1 MITPTYLMSNDDLG
15 RFYAD
20 AFTEILPS
28 YQANA
33 TKYPVSDKSV
43 ITSNV
48 VKSNPKLSLTCY
60 IGKNPLRNID
70 GNLLSVVD
78 KEHRPLNAHETLLN
92 WYNRSTKLTIVNEF
106 YNLNDYV
113 IVKYTP
119 RQVGTTDS
127 MEYRLI
133 LEHIRNV
140 SYEKGYL
147 LTFADEQK
155 SLDGQRKTNSSN
167 NGFSDKVNKLPDLY
181 KDGYVNLMGLE
192 QKSNEQVIKEFFNRE
207 G

>member
-1 MITPTYLMSNDDLG
+1 MITPTYIMDNNLG

-20 AFTEILPS
+20 AFTEVLPS

-48 VKSNPKLSLTCY
+48 VKSNPTLSLTCY
-60 IGKNPLRNID
+60 VGKNPLSNIN
-70 GNLLSVVD
+70 GNLLSVDD
-78 KEHRPLNAHETLLN
+78 KRPLNAHEILLN
-92 WYNRSTKLTIVNEF
+92 WFNRSTKLTIVNEF
-106 YNLNDYV
+106 YNLKDYV

-119 RQVGTTDS
+119 KQVGTTDS

-133 LEHIRNV
+133 LEHVRNV
-140 SYEKGYL
+140 SYERGYL

-155 SLDGQRKTNSSN
+155 TLDAQRKTNSTNS
-167 NGFSDKVNKLPDLY
+167 GFSGKVNELPDLY
-181 KDGYVNLMGLE
+181 KDGYVSLMGLE

>member
-1 MITPTYLMSNDDLG
+1 MITPTYIMDNNLG

-20 AFTEILPS
+20 AFTEVLPS

-48 VKSNPKLSLTCY
+48 VKSNPTLSLTCY
-60 IGKNPLRNID
+60 VGKNPLSNIN
-70 GNLLSVVD
+70 GNLLSVDD
-78 KEHRPLNAHETLLN
+78 KEQRPLNAHEILLF
-92 WYNRSTKLTIVNEF
+92 WFTKSTKLTIVNEF

-119 RQVGTTDS
+119 RQVNTTDS
-127 MEYRLI
+127 MEYRLL

-155 SLDGQRKTNSSN
+155 SIDGQNKTSSAN
-167 NGFSDKVNKLPDLY
+167 NGFSGKVNKLPDLY

-192 QKSNEQVIKEFFNRE
+192 QKSNEQIIKEFFNRE

>member
-1 MITPTYLMSNDDLG
+1 MITPTYIMDNNLG

-20 AFTEILPS
+20 SFTEVLPS

-33 TKYPVSDKSV
+33 TKYPISDKSV

-48 VKSNPKLSLTCY
+48 VKSNPTLSLTCY
-60 IGKNPLRNID
+60 VGKTPIKNPE
-70 GNLLSVVD
+70 GNLLSVNV
-78 KEHRPLNAHETLLN
+78 KEQRPLNAHEILLN

-106 YNLNDYV
+106 YNLADYV

-133 LEHIRNV
+133 LEHVRNV
-140 SYEKGYL
+140 SYERGYL

-155 SLDGQRKTNSSN
+155 TLDAQRKTNSTNS
-167 NGFSDKVNKLPDLY
+167 GFSGKVNELPDLY
-181 KDGYVNLMGLE
+181 KDGYVSLMGLE

>member
-1 MITPTYLMSNDDLG
+1 MITPTYIMDNNLG

-20 AFTEILPS
+20 AFTEVLPS

-48 VKSNPKLSLTCY
+48 VKSNPTLSLTCY
-60 IGKNPLRNID
+60 IGKNPLKNIN
-70 GNLLSVVD
+70 GNLLSVDD
-78 KEHRPLNAHETLLN
+78 KRPLNAHEILLN
-92 WYNRSTKLTIVNEF
+92 WFNRSTKLTIVNEF
-106 YNLNDYV
+106 YNLKDYV

-119 RQVGTTDS
+119 KQVGTTDS
-127 MEYRLI
+127 MQYRLL

-140 SYEKGYL
+140 SYERGYL
-147 LTFADEQK
+147 LTAADEQK
-155 SLDGQRKTNSSN
+155 SIDGQNKTSSTN
-167 NGFSDKVNKLPDLY
+167 NGFSGKVNKLPDLY

-192 QKSNEQVIKEFFNRE
+192 QKSNEQIIKEFFNRE

>member
-1 MITPTYLMSNDDLG
+1 MITPTYIMDSNDSLG

-20 AFTEILPS
+20 SFTEVLPS
-28 YQANA
+28 YQSSA

-48 VKSNPKLSLTCY
+48 VKSNPTLSLTCY
-60 IGKNPLRNID
+60 IGRNPLKNID
-70 GNLLSVVD
+70 GNLLSIDD
-78 KEHRPLNAHETLLN
+78 KKQRPLNAHEILLN

-106 YNLNDYV
+106 YNLKDYV

-127 MEYRLI
+127 MEYRLL
-133 LEHIRNV
+133 LEHVRNV
-140 SYEKGYL
+140 SYERGYL

-155 SLDGQRKTNSSN
+155 SLDGQSKTSST
-167 NGFSDKVNKLPDLY
+167 GFSGAVDKLPDLY
-181 KDGYVNLMGLE
+181 KDGYVNLMGLKR
-192 QKSNEQVIKEFFNRE
+192 QTNEQFIESFFNKK
-207 G
+207 

>member
-1 MITPTYLMSNDDLG
+1 MITPTYIMDNNLG

-20 AFTEILPS
+20 AFTEVLPS

-48 VKSNPKLSLTCY
+48 VKSNPTLSLTCY
-60 IGKNPLRNID
+60 IGKNPLKNIN
-70 GNLLSVVD
+70 GNLLSVDD
-78 KEHRPLNAHETLLN
+78 KRPLNANEILLN
-92 WYNRSTKLTIVNEF
+92 WFNRSTKLTIVNEF
-106 YNLNDYV
+106 YNLKDYV

-119 RQVGTTDS
+119 KQVGTTDS
-127 MEYRLI
+127 MQYRLL

-140 SYEKGYL
+140 SYERGYL
-147 LTFADEQK
+147 LTAADEQK
-155 SLDGQRKTNSSN
+155 SIDGQNKTSSTNS
-167 NGFSDKVNKLPDLY
+167 GFSGKVNKLPDLY

-192 QKSNEQVIKEFFNRE
+192 QKSNEQIIKEFFNRE

>member
-1 MITPTYLMSNDDLG
+1 MITPTYIMDNNLG

-20 AFTEILPS
+20 AFTEVLPS

-48 VKSNPKLSLTCY
+48 VKSNPTLSLTCY
-60 IGKNPLRNID
+60 VGKNPLSNIN
-70 GNLLSVVD
+70 GNLLSVDD
-78 KEHRPLNAHETLLN
+78 KRPLNAYEILLN
-92 WYNRSTKLTIVNEF
+92 WFNKSTKLTIVNEF
-106 YNLNDYV
+106 YNLKDYV

-119 RQVGTTDS
+119 KQVGTTDS
-127 MEYRLI
+127 MQYRLL

-140 SYEKGYL
+140 SYERGYL
-147 LTFADEQK
+147 LTAADEQK
-155 SLDGQRKTNSSN
+155 SIDGQNKTSSTN
-167 NGFSDKVNKLPDLY
+167 NGFSGKVNKLPDLY

-192 QKSNEQVIKEFFNRE
+192 QKSNEQIIKEFFNRE

>member
-1 MITPTYLMSNDDLG
+1 MITPTYIMDNNLG
-15 RFYAD
+15 RLYAD
-20 AFTEILPS
+20 AFTEVLPS

-48 VKSNPKLSLTCY
+48 VKSNPTLSLTCY
-60 IGKNPLRNID
+60 VGKNPLKNIN
-70 GNLLSVVD
+70 GNLLSVDD
-78 KEHRPLNAHETLLN
+78 KRPLNAHEILLN
-92 WYNRSTKLTIVNEF
+92 WFNRSTKLTIVNEF
-106 YNLNDYV
+106 YNLKDYV

-119 RQVGTTDS
+119 KQVGTTDS
-127 MEYRLI
+127 MQYRLL

-140 SYEKGYL
+140 SYERGYL
-147 LTFADEQK
+147 LTAADEQK
-155 SLDGQRKTNSSN
+155 SIDGQNKTSSTN
-167 NGFSDKVNKLPDLY
+167 NGFSGKVNKLPDLY

-192 QKSNEQVIKEFFNRE
+192 QKSNEQIIKEFFNRE

>member
-1 MITPTYLMSNDDLG
+1 MITPTYIMDNNLG

-20 AFTEILPS
+20 AFTEVLPS

-48 VKSNPKLSLTCY
+48 VKSNPTLSLTCY
-60 IGKNPLRNID
+60 VGKNPLSNIN
-70 GNLLSVVD
+70 GNLLSVDD
-78 KEHRPLNAHETLLN
+78 KRPLNAHEILLN
-92 WYNRSTKLTIVNEF
+92 WFNRSTKLTIVNEF
-106 YNLNDYV
+106 YNLKDYV

-119 RQVGTTDS
+119 KQVGTTDS

-133 LEHIRNV
+133 LEHVRNV
-140 SYEKGYL
+140 SYERGYL

-155 SLDGQRKTNSSN
+155 TLDAQRKTNSTN

-207 G
+207 GK

>member
-1 MITPTYLMSNDDLG
+1 MITPTYIMDNNLG

-20 AFTEILPS
+20 AFTEVLPS

-48 VKSNPKLSLTCY
+48 VKSNPTLSLTCY
-60 IGKNPLRNID
+60 VGKNPLSNIN
-70 GNLLSVVD
+70 GNLLSVDD
-78 KEHRPLNAHETLLN
+78 KRPLNAYEILLN
-92 WYNRSTKLTIVNEF
+92 WFNKSTKLTIVNEF
-106 YNLNDYV
+106 YNLKDYV

-119 RQVGTTDS
+119 KQVGTTDS
-127 MEYRLI
+127 MQYRLL

-140 SYEKGYL
+140 SYERGYL
-147 LTFADEQK
+147 LTAADEQK
-155 SLDGQRKTNSSN
+155 SIDGQNKTSSTNNS
-167 NGFSDKVNKLPDLY
+167 FSGKVNKLPDLY

-192 QKSNEQVIKEFFNRE
+192 QKSNEQIIKEFFNRE

>member
-1 MITPTYLMSNDDLG
+1 MITPTYIMDNNLG
-15 RFYAD
+15 RLYAD
-20 AFTEILPS
+20 AFTEVLPS

-48 VKSNPKLSLTCY
+48 VKSNPTLSLTCY
-60 IGKNPLRNID
+60 IGKIPLKNIN
-70 GNLLSVVD
+70 GNLLSVDD
-78 KEHRPLNAHETLLN
+78 KRPFNAHEILLN
-92 WYNRSTKLTIVNEF
+92 WFNRSTKLTIVNEF
-106 YNLNDYV
+106 YNLKDYV

-119 RQVGTTDS
+119 KQVGTTDS

-155 SLDGQRKTNSSN
+155 SLDGQRKTNSTN
-167 NGFSDKVNKLPDLY
+167 NGFSGKVNKLPDLY

-192 QKSNEQVIKEFFNRE
+192 QKSNEQIIKEFFNRE

>member
-1 MITPTYLMSNDDLG
+1 MITPTYIMDDNLG

-20 AFTEILPS
+20 AFTEISPS
-28 YQANA
+28 YTSSA

-43 ITSNV
+43 INSNV
-48 VKSNPKLSLTCY
+48 IKNNPTLSLTCY
-60 IGKNPLRNID
+60 VGKNPLKNID
-70 GNLLSVVD
+70 DNLLSGDD
-78 KEHRPLNAHETLLN
+78 KEQRPLNAHEILLSWFN
-92 WYNRSTKLTIVNEF
+92 KSTKLTIVNEF

-119 RQVGTTDS
+119 RQVNTTDS
-127 MEYRLI
+127 MEYRLL

-167 NGFSDKVNKLPDLY
+167 NGFSSKVNKLPDLY

-192 QKSNEQVIKEFFNRE
+192 QKSNEQKIKEFFNRE

>member
-1 MITPTYLMSNDDLG
+1 MITPTYIMDNNLG

-20 AFTEILPS
+20 AFTEVLPS

-48 VKSNPKLSLTCY
+48 VKSNPTLSLTCY
-60 IGKNPLRNID
+60 VGKNPLSNIN
-70 GNLLSVVD
+70 GNLLSVDD
-78 KEHRPLNAHETLLN
+78 KRPLNAHEILLN
-92 WYNRSTKLTIVNEF
+92 WFNRSTKLTIVNEF
-106 YNLNDYV
+106 YNLKDYV

-119 RQVGTTDS
+119 KQVGTTDS

-133 LEHIRNV
+133 LEHVRNV
-140 SYEKGYL
+140 SYERGYL

-155 SLDGQRKTNSSN
+155 TLDAQRKTNSTNS
-167 NGFSDKVNKLPDLY
+167 GFSGKVNELPDLY
-181 KDGYVNLMGLE
+181 KDGYVSLMGLE
-192 QKSNEQVIKEFFNRE
+192 QKSNEQKIKEFFNRE

>member
-1 MITPTYLMSNDDLG
+1 MITPTYIMDNNLG
-15 RFYAD
+15 SLYAD
-20 AFTEILPS
+20 AFTEVLPS

-48 VKSNPKLSLTCY
+48 VKSNPTLSLTCFV
-60 IGKNPLRNID
+60 GKNPLKNIN
-70 GNLLSVVD
+70 GNLLSVDD
-78 KEHRPLNAHETLLN
+78 KRPLNAHESLLN
-92 WYNRSTKLTIVNEF
+92 WFNRSTKLTIVNEF
-106 YNLNDYV
+106 YNLKDYV

-119 RQVGTTDS
+119 KQVGTTDS
-127 MEYRLI
+127 MQYRLL

-140 SYEKGYL
+140 SYERGYL
-147 LTFADEQK
+147 LTAADEQK
-155 SLDGQRKTNSSN
+155 SIDGQNKTSSTN
-167 NGFSDKVNKLPDLY
+167 NGFSGKVNKLPDLY

-192 QKSNEQVIKEFFNRE
+192 QKSNEQIIKEFFNRE

>member
-1 MITPTYLMSNDDLG
+1 MITPTYIMDNNLG
-15 RFYAD
+15 RLYAD
-20 AFTEILPS
+20 AFTEVLPS

-48 VKSNPKLSLTCY
+48 VKSNPTLSLTCFV
-60 IGKNPLRNID
+60 GKNPLKNIN
-70 GNLLSVVD
+70 GNLLSVDD
-78 KEHRPLNAHETLLN
+78 KRPLNAHEILLN
-92 WYNRSTKLTIVNEF
+92 WFNRSTKLTTVNEF
-106 YNLNDYV
+106 YNLKDYV

-119 RQVGTTDS
+119 KQVGTTDS
-127 MEYRLI
+127 MQYRLL

-140 SYEKGYL
+140 SYERGYL
-147 LTFADEQK
+147 LTAADEQK
-155 SLDGQRKTNSSN
+155 SIDGQNKTSSTN
-167 NGFSDKVNKLPDLY
+167 NGFSGKVNKLPDLY

-192 QKSNEQVIKEFFNRE
+192 QKSNEQIIKEFFNRE

>member
-1 MITPTYLMSNDDLG
+1 MITPTYIMDNNLG
-15 RFYAD
+15 SLYAD
-20 AFTEILPS
+20 AFTEVLPS

-48 VKSNPKLSLTCY
+48 VKSNPTLSLTCFV
-60 IGKNPLRNID
+60 GKNPLKNIN
-70 GNLLSVVD
+70 GNLLSVDD
-78 KEHRPLNAHETLLN
+78 KRPLNAHEILLN
-92 WYNRSTKLTIVNEF
+92 WFNRSTKLTIVNEF
-106 YNLNDYV
+106 YNLKDYV

-119 RQVGTTDS
+119 KQVGTTDS
-127 MEYRLI
+127 MQYRLL

-140 SYEKGYL
+140 SYERGYL
-147 LTFADEQK
+147 LTAADEQK
-155 SLDGQRKTNSSN
+155 SIDGQNKTSSTN
-167 NGFSDKVNKLPDLY
+167 NGFSGKVNKLPDLY

-192 QKSNEQVIKEFFNRE
+192 QKSNEQIIKEFFNRE

>member
-1 MITPTYLMSNDDLG
+1 MITPTYIMDNNLG

-20 AFTEILPS
+20 AFTEVLPS

-48 VKSNPKLSLTCY
+48 VKSNPTLSLTCY
-60 IGKNPLRNID
+60 VGKNPLSNIN
-70 GNLLSVVD
+70 GNLLSVDD
-78 KEHRPLNAHETLLN
+78 KRPLNSYEILLN
-92 WYNRSTKLTIVNEF
+92 WFNKSTKLTIVNEF
-106 YNLNDYV
+106 YNLKDYV

-119 RQVGTTDS
+119 KQVGTTDS
-127 MEYRLI
+127 MQYRLL

-140 SYEKGYL
+140 SYERGYL
-147 LTFADEQK
+147 LTAADEQK
-155 SLDGQRKTNSSN
+155 SIDGQKKTSSTNNS
-167 NGFSDKVNKLPDLY
+167 FSGKVNKLPDLY

-192 QKSNEQVIKEFFNRE
+192 QKSNEQIIKEFFNRE

>member
-1 MITPTYLMSNDDLG
+1 MITPTYIMDNNLG

-20 AFTEILPS
+20 AFTEVLPS

-48 VKSNPKLSLTCY
+48 VKSNPTLSLTCY
-60 IGKNPLRNID
+60 IGKNPLKNIN
-70 GNLLSVVD
+70 GNLLSVDD
-78 KEHRPLNAHETLLN
+78 KRPLNAYEILLN
-92 WYNRSTKLTIVNEF
+92 WFNRSTKLTIVNEF
-106 YNLNDYV
+106 YNLKDYV

-119 RQVGTTDS
+119 KQVGTTDS
-127 MEYRLI
+127 MQYRLL

-140 SYEKGYL
+140 SYERGYL
-147 LTFADEQK
+147 LTAADEQK
-155 SLDGQRKTNSSN
+155 SIDGQNKTSSTN
-167 NGFSDKVNKLPDLY
+167 NGFSGKVNKLPDLY

-192 QKSNEQVIKEFFNRE
+192 QKSNEQIIKEFFNRE

>member
-1 MITPTYLMSNDDLG
+1 
-15 RFYAD
+15 YAD
-20 AFTEILPS
+20 AFTEVLPS

-48 VKSNPKLSLTCY
+48 VKSNPTLSLTCY
-60 IGKNPLRNID
+60 VGKNPLSNIN
-70 GNLLSVVD
+70 GNLLSVDD
-78 KEHRPLNAHETLLN
+78 KRPLNAHEILLN
-92 WYNRSTKLTIVNEF
+92 WFNRSTKLTIVNEF
-106 YNLNDYV
+106 YNLKDYV

-119 RQVGTTDS
+119 KQVGTTDS

-133 LEHIRNV
+133 LEHVRNV
-140 SYEKGYL
+140 SYERGYL

-155 SLDGQRKTNSSN
+155 TLDAQRKTNSTNS
-167 NGFSDKVNKLPDLY
+167 GFSGKVNELPDLY
-181 KDGYVNLMGLE
+181 KDGYVSLMGLE

>member
-1 MITPTYLMSNDDLG
+1 MITPTYIMDNNLG

-20 AFTEILPS
+20 AFTEVLPS

-48 VKSNPKLSLTCY
+48 VKSNPTLSLTCY
-60 IGKNPLRNID
+60 VGKNPLSNIN
-70 GNLLSVVD
+70 GNLLSVDD
-78 KEHRPLNAHETLLN
+78 KRPLNAHEILLN
-92 WYNRSTKLTIVNEF
+92 WFNRSTKLTIVNEF
-106 YNLNDYV
+106 YNLKDYV

-119 RQVGTTDS
+119 KQVGTTDS
-127 MEYRLI
+127 MQYRLL

-140 SYEKGYL
+140 SYERGYL
-147 LTFADEQK
+147 LTAADEQK
-155 SLDGQRKTNSSN
+155 SIDGQNKTSSTN
-167 NGFSDKVNKLPDLY
+167 NGFSGKVNKLPDLY

-192 QKSNEQVIKEFFNRE
+192 QKSNEQIIKEFFNRE

>member
-1 MITPTYLMSNDDLG
+1 MITPTYIMDNNLG

-20 AFTEILPS
+20 AFTEVLPS

-48 VKSNPKLSLTCY
+48 VKSNPTLSLTCY
-60 IGKNPLRNID
+60 VGKNPLKNIN
-70 GNLLSVVD
+70 GNLLSVDD
-78 KEHRPLNAHETLLN
+78 KRPLNAHEILLN
-92 WYNRSTKLTIVNEF
+92 WFNRSTKLTIVNEF
-106 YNLNDYV
+106 YNLKDYV

-119 RQVGTTDS
+119 KQVGTTDS
-127 MEYRLI
+127 MQYRLL
-133 LEHIRNV
+133 LEQIRNV
-140 SYEKGYL
+140 SYERGYL
-147 LTFADEQK
+147 LTAADEQK
-155 SLDGQRKTNSSN
+155 SIDGQNKTSSTN
-167 NGFSDKVNKLPDLY
+167 NGFSGKVNKLPDLY

-192 QKSNEQVIKEFFNRE
+192 QKSNEQIIKEFFNRE

>member
-1 MITPTYLMSNDDLG
+1 MITPTYIMDNNLG
-15 RFYAD
+15 RLYAD
-20 AFTEILPS
+20 AFTEVLPS
-28 YQANA
+28 YQASA

-48 VKSNPKLSLTCY
+48 VKSNPTLILTFY
-60 IGKNPLRNID
+60 VGRNPIKNIE
-70 GNLLSVVD
+70 GNLLSVND
-78 KEHRPLNAHETLLN
+78 KEQRPLNTHGILLN
-92 WYNRSTKLTIVNEF
+92 WFNRSTQLTIVNEF

-119 RQVGTTDS
+119 RQVNTTDS

-140 SYEKGYL
+140 SYERGYL

-155 SLDGQRKTNSSN
+155 SLDGQSKTSSTN
-167 NGFSDKVNKLPDLY
+167 NGFSGKVNKLPDLY

-192 QKSNEQVIKEFFNRE
+192 HKSNEQKIKEFFNRE

>member
-1 MITPTYLMSNDDLG
+1 MITPTYIMDNNLG
-15 RFYAD
+15 SLYAD
-20 AFTEILPS
+20 AFTEVLPS

-48 VKSNPKLSLTCY
+48 VKSNPTLSLTCFV
-60 IGKNPLRNID
+60 GKNPLKNIN
-70 GNLLSVVD
+70 GNLLSVDD
-78 KEHRPLNAHETLLN
+78 KRPLNAHGILLN
-92 WYNRSTKLTIVNEF
+92 WFNRSTKLTIVNEF
-106 YNLNDYV
+106 YNLKDYV

-119 RQVGTTDS
+119 KQVGTTDS
-127 MEYRLI
+127 MQYRLL

-140 SYEKGYL
+140 SYERGYL
-147 LTFADEQK
+147 LTAADEQK
-155 SLDGQRKTNSSN
+155 SIDGQNKTSSTN
-167 NGFSDKVNKLPDLY
+167 NGFSGKVNKLPDLY

-192 QKSNEQVIKEFFNRE
+192 QKSNEQIIKEFFNRE

>member
-1 MITPTYLMSNDDLG
+1 MITPTYIMDNNLAKL
-15 RFYAD
+15 YAD
-20 AFTEILPS
+20 AFTEVLPS
-28 YQANA
+28 YQASA

-48 VKSNPKLSLTCY
+48 VKSNPTLSLTCY
-60 IGKNPLRNID
+60 VGKNPIKNPES
-70 GNLLSVVD
+70 NLLSIDD
-78 KEHRPLNAHETLLN
+78 KEQRPLNVHEILLN
-92 WYNRSTKLTIVNEF
+92 WFNKSTKLTIVNEF

-119 RQVGTTDS
+119 RQVNTTDS
-127 MEYRLI
+127 MEYRLL

-155 SLDGQRKTNSSN
+155 SLDGQRKTNSTN
-167 NGFSDKVNKLPDLY
+167 NGFSGKVNKLPDLY

-192 QKSNEQVIKEFFNRE
+192 QKSNEQIIKEFFNRE

>member
-1 MITPTYLMSNDDLG
+1 MITPTYIMDNNLG
-15 RFYAD
+15 RLYAD
-20 AFTEILPS
+20 AFTEVLPS

-48 VKSNPKLSLTCY
+48 VKSNPTLSLTCY
-60 IGKNPLRNID
+60 VGKNPLKNIN
-70 GNLLSVVD
+70 GNLLSVDD
-78 KEHRPLNAHETLLN
+78 KRPLNAHEILLN
-92 WYNRSTKLTIVNEF
+92 WFNRSTKLTIVNEF
-106 YNLNDYV
+106 YNLKDYV

-119 RQVGTTDS
+119 KQVGTTDS
-127 MEYRLI
+127 MQYRLL

-140 SYEKGYL
+140 SYERGYL
-147 LTFADEQK
+147 LTTADEQK
-155 SLDGQRKTNSSN
+155 SIDGQNKTSSTN
-167 NGFSDKVNKLPDLY
+167 NGFSGKVNKLPDLY

-192 QKSNEQVIKEFFNRE
+192 QKSNEQIIKEFFNRE

>member
-1 MITPTYLMSNDDLG
+1 MDNNLG

-20 AFTEILPS
+20 AFTEVLPS

-48 VKSNPKLSLTCY
+48 VKSNPTLSLTCY
-60 IGKNPLRNID
+60 IGKNPLKNIN
-70 GNLLSVVD
+70 GNLLSVDD
-78 KEHRPLNAHETLLN
+78 KRPLNAHEILLN
-92 WYNRSTKLTIVNEF
+92 WFNRSTKLTIVNEF
-106 YNLNDYV
+106 YNLKDYV

-119 RQVGTTDS
+119 KQVGTTDS
-127 MEYRLI
+127 MQYRLL

-140 SYEKGYL
+140 SYERGYL
-147 LTFADEQK
+147 LTAADEQK
-155 SLDGQRKTNSSN
+155 SIDGQNKTSSTN
-167 NGFSDKVNKLPDLY
+167 NGFSGKVNKLPDLY

-192 QKSNEQVIKEFFNRE
+192 QKSNEQIIKEFFNRE

>member
-1 MITPTYLMSNDDLG
+1 MITPTYIMDNNLG
-15 RFYAD
+15 RLYAD
-20 AFTEILPS
+20 AFTEVLPS

-48 VKSNPKLSLTCY
+48 VKSNPTLSLTCFV
-60 IGKNPLRNID
+60 GKNPLKNIN
-70 GNLLSVVD
+70 GNLLSVDD
-78 KEHRPLNAHETLLN
+78 KRPLNAHEILLN
-92 WYNRSTKLTIVNEF
+92 WFNRSTKLTIVNEF
-106 YNLNDYV
+106 YNLKDYV

-119 RQVGTTDS
+119 KQVGTTDS
-127 MEYRLI
+127 MQYRLL

-140 SYEKGYL
+140 SYERGYL
-147 LTFADEQK
+147 LTAADEQK
-155 SLDGQRKTNSSN
+155 SIDGQNKTSSTN
-167 NGFSDKVNKLPDLY
+167 NGFSGKVNKLPDLY

-192 QKSNEQVIKEFFNRE
+192 QKSNEQIIKEFFNRE